1 MGRRDQDD
9 QSPAP
14 GRRSFTYR
22 IVTLLAMT
30 VVVGL
35 VLAACGA
42 DSKPYSHITPRS
54 STTRDIQS
62 LYKLVFWLALIVFVG
77 VQMFIVYT
85 ALRFR
90 QRGNEVDR
98 PAQIHGNK
106 RLEIAWTLIPAA
118 VLLVILIP
126 TIQTMYEFSAD
137 AQEGEYV
144 VDVYGKQWWW
154 EVQYPGLAP
163 NNGTLI
169 TANEVRVPAGRK
181 VKLQLSSNNVIH
193 SFWAPQLFGKMDVIP
208 GHINEIGFTPEKPGV
223 YYGECTEFCGVAHA
237 LMRFTIIVEPQE
249 EFDAWVAAYNNERPA
264 TDAKPETGDVADA
277 PAAFGACLAC
287 HAVNNTN
294 AVVAQAGMAS
304 NPYSQGAGPNLT
316 LFGCRDFIG
325 AGVLANNKEN
335 LRTWLRNPG
344 GVKEGNYMALL
355 IKEGT
360 LNDAQIEELSD
371 YLLSLKPAAGC
382 PEDAR
387 EQQDAQD
394 KQGEG

>member
-14 GRRSFTYR
+14 GRRSFAFR
-22 IVTLLAMT
+22 LVTLAALT
-30 VVVGL
+30 IVVGL
-35 VLAACGA
+35 VLVACGGEN
-42 DSKPYSHITPRS
+42 KPYSHITPRS

-90 QRGNEVDR
+90 QRGNEADR

-126 TIQTMYEFSAD
+126 TIQTMFEFSAD
-137 AQEGEYV
+137 AQEGDYV

-154 EVQYPGLAP
+154 EVHYPGLGP
-163 NNGTLI
+163 NQGPLI

-208 GHINEIGFTPEKPGV
+208 GHINEIGFTPEKPGT

-249 EFDAWVAAYNNERPA
+249 EFDSWVTAYNTERPS
-264 TDAKPETGDVADA
+264 DANPQTGDVAEA
-277 PAAFGACLAC
+277 PRSFGICIGC
-287 HAVNNTN
+287 HAINGTN
-294 AVVAQAGMAS
+294 AVAAQAGMSA
-304 NPYSQGAGPNLT
+304 NPYSVGAAPNLT

-325 AGVLANNKEN
+325 AGVLANNEEN
-335 LRTWLRNPG
+335 LRTWLHNPG
-344 GVKEGNYMALL
+344 GVKEGNYMSLQ

-360 LNDAQIEELSD
+360 LTEDQINELVP

-387 EQQDAQD
+387 EQQDQLD